1 MSYFLPQC
9 HCSSRS
15 HLITNQS
22 QTCLPHYQLFITP
35 LLAPFNALCSEAA
48 TFISTPNCVQSTFI
62 FLKKKKKKEKI
73 WIYCIYLKEKKK
85 AYFIYFFQRFLELL
99 LRSLQVEIFR
109 RNGATD
115 SSVQSITNPAITTGL
130 GKCYSINTKQ
140 LPNPQMFLK
149 SHKGNY
155 DAP

>member
-1 MSYFLPQC
+1 MRFALKLPHLSPHQTMSNQLFYFLQ
-9 HCSSRS
+9 
-15 HLITNQS
+15 
-22 QTCLPHYQLFITP
+22 
-35 LLAPFNALCSEAA
+35 
-48 TFISTPNCVQSTFI
+48 
-62 FLKKKKKKEKI
+62 KKNKNKKLGFTVFKRKKKKETI
-73 WIYCIYLKEKKK
+73 LYLLSS
-85 AYFIYFFQRFLELL
+85 AFLKLL

-140 LPNPQMFLK
+140 LPNPQMFWK

-155 DAP
+155 DAL

>member
-9 HCSSRS
+9 HCSYRS

-48 TFISTPNCVQSTFI
+48 TFISTPNYVQSTVLFSS
-62 FLKKKKKKEKI
+62 KKKKKKLGFTVFKR
-73 WIYCIYLKEKKK
+73 KKK
-85 AYFIYFFQRFLELL
+85 ETILYLLSSAFLKLL

-140 LPNPQMFLK
+140 LPNPQMFWK

-155 DAP
+155 DAL